1 MNMQLTACPVKSS
14 PPSQAQHA
22 INFEEY
28 LHVESN
34 VDDYNFFRDRWTPGT
49 CDWILNRDGFNRW
62 LEDPAQ
68 NSRVLWIYGNAAT
81 GKSTLSSFVVNH
93 LIQLDLPCHYFFIRY
108 SSQKKRNLSVI
119 LRSIA
124 CQLAQSIP
132 AYADK
137 LRQLADANTD
147 LQTSDYRNVWQWL
160 YKQNL
165 FQLSIEKPF
174 YLILDGVDESEA
186 PGSIIRLLSDLQ
198 SVAIP
203 LRILF
208 VSRRTHE
215 ISSAFQRLGREILVE
230 TVHIDGNREDFRYYI
245 NLEMDMAGDDDF
257 KNHITEQ
264 LLGRSGGNFLWV
276 YLAVQKI
283 NACYTRDAVIDALE
297 NLPPGMEALY
307 DRMATAFQS
316 LADTRN
322 GKLGRRILEWATCA
336 QRPLSV
342 KELSDALDSIDILEI
357 QRAIGDLCG
366 GFVVVDKEGKV
377 ALIHETAREYLT
389 KRGHRDRPAFI
400 NHRTS
405 HDTLFKSCLQ
415 RLTNIRLRAQILRN
429 QPPALLDY
437 AMNSWFIHYTS
448 GSFAEPAS
456 LEALVGFLKSPH
468 ILTWMN
474 MAARKKQ
481 LRAMVVASRYLT
493 DVVVKLRKLEF
504 DDCLENDHM
513 VALIEG
519 WATDLVKIVGKFGT
533 NMTQNP
539 DAIHKLIPPFC
550 PQDSVTFRQFGRKE
564 AKALQVTGLTSTSWD
579 DCLARF
585 TFDTGVVASAV
596 LPAGSRIAIL
606 TTRGKSSRIMI
617 HHAATFE
624 EQRILEHP
632 ERVFKI
638 QVNKLGNLL
647 VSYGYLTTQ
656 LWDIKTGERIK
667 VVKNPPKKPRPHT
680 IRFIDDDKVILVGG
694 EDRVFR
700 YFSIENNAPQWQVR
714 VQIEEEIPE
723 DAVVMFPTCS
733 SMSPDGNMVVFGY
746 RQHPVTLWDLET
758 DTLLGS
764 CGINLSE
771 ADMTTADVTY
781 GEVYTVKW
789 HPFNGDVFGL
799 TQTGLLFRWDT
810 HDDAA
815 NDKVETGGDFLTV
828 SREGSLLGTGDG
840 VGTIKIFASPDL
852 SLLYQ
857 LSSQDAVLNLSFSAD
872 SRRLYDIR
880 GQYANVWEPNTL
892 MRLADDSEYPDHG
905 SDAVSEIESLTKFSL
920 QTEHQSARVDN
931 VTTLAGQ
938 SVGSLYCYGTEDGV
952 AVLCHVEHGRL
963 FELERLTSFMSIENV
978 AWSDDDKLVAISDLG
993 GTISLKRVDKV
1004 GDQKDSWAATPEFSF
1019 KIPPSKGN
1027 IRQIFFHP
1035 TGQVLFAFTPL
1046 ALFSITLETRAVNE
1060 SMLPST
1066 ATKLKWLCHPAT
1078 PDYLFG
1084 FGTSQMF
1091 MYATEGLQSIKQY
1104 SYHPPMNGGL
1114 DTQSVEV
1121 PHGTS
1126 YRSDTKTLGRIIAS
1140 PDSPH
1145 ILLVVSQST
1154 PSGRFESH
1162 YLLFTIADINADVS
1176 SSDNLAY
1183 TILPGELSARIREPL
1198 AFLSRGRLLVLDVDR
1213 WIGSC
1218 RMMPSPKRTSSG
1230 KGTDVGT
1237 GAFEQYYFLP
1247 GDWATGNEAELC
1259 SVMPDGTL
1267 LCPRNGEVAAVQSNK
1282 MRR

>member
-1 MNMQLTACPVKSS
+1 
-14 PPSQAQHA
+14 
-22 INFEEY
+22 
-28 LHVESN
+28 
-34 VDDYNFFRDRWTPGT
+34 
-49 CDWILNRDGFNRW
+49 LNRDGFNRW

-132 AYADK
+132 EYADK

-165 FQLSIEKPF
+165 FQLSIDKPF

-186 PGSIIRLLSDLQ
+186 PGSMIRLLSDLQ
-198 SVAIP
+198 STAIP
-203 LRILF
+203 LRILV

-230 TVHIDGNREDFRYYI
+230 TVHIDGHREDFRYYI

-276 YLAVQKI
+276 YLAVQMI

-307 DRMATAFQS
+307 DRMTAAVQS
-316 LADTRN
+316 LADSRN

-342 KELSDALDSIDILEI
+342 KELSDALDSIDILQI
-357 QRAIGDLCG
+357 QRAIDDLCG

-389 KRGHRDRPAFI
+389 KRGHRDRQAFI
-400 NHRTS
+400 DHRTS

-415 RLTNIRLRAQILRN
+415 RLTNVRLRAQILRN
-429 QPPALLDY
+429 QPPPLLDY
-437 AMNSWFIHYTS
+437 AMNSWFIHYAA
-448 GSFAEPAS
+448 GSFAESAS
-456 LEALVGFLKSPH
+456 LEALLGFLKGPH
-468 ILTWMN
+468 ILTWMST
-474 MAARKKQ
+474 AARKKQ
-481 LRAMVVASRYLT
+481 LRAMVIASRYLT
-493 DVVVKLRKLEF
+493 DVVVKLRKLQF
-504 DDCLENDHM
+504 DDCLENNQT

-533 NMTQNP
+533 NMTKNP

-550 PQDSVTFRQFGRKE
+550 PQDSVTYRQFGRKE

-585 TFDTGVVASAV
+585 SFDTGVIASAV

-624 EQRILEHP
+624 EQRVLEHP

-638 QVNKLGNLL
+638 QVNKLGSLL

-656 LWDIKTGERIK
+656 LWDTKTGERLK

-680 IRFIDDDKVILVGG
+680 IRFTDKDTAVLVGG

-700 YFSIENNAPQWQVR
+700 YFLIEDDTPKWQIK
-714 VQIEEEIPE
+714 VQIEEEIPD

-733 SMSPDGNMVVFGY
+733 SLSPDGNMVLFGY

-758 DTLLGS
+758 EMLLGS
-764 CGINLSE
+764 CSINLSE
-771 ADMTTADVTY
+771 ADMTTVDATF
-781 GEVYTVKW
+781 GEVYSVKW

-810 HDDAA
+810 HDDEA

-828 SREGSLLGTGDG
+828 SLEGSLLGTGDG
-840 VGTIKIFASPDL
+840 VGTIKIFASVDL

-857 LSSQDAVLNLSFSAD
+857 LSSQDSVLNLSFSAD

-892 MRLADDSEYPDHG
+892 MRLADDSEFPDHG
-905 SDAVSEIESLTKFSL
+905 SDAVSEIESLTRFSL

-938 SVGSLYCYGTEDGV
+938 SVGSLYCYGTEDGI
-952 AVLCHVEHGRL
+952 AVLCHVEHGSL
-963 FELERLTSFMSIENV
+963 FELERLKSFMSIENV

-993 GTISLKRVDKV
+993 GTILLKRVEKASDPQGV
-1004 GDQKDSWAATPEFSF
+1004 WTATTEFSVQ
-1019 KIPPSKGN
+1019 IPPSKGH
-1027 IRQIFFHP
+1027 IRHLIFHP
-1035 TGQVLFAFTPL
+1035 AGKALFAFTPL
-1046 ALFSITLETRAVNE
+1046 ALFSISLQTRAVTE
-1060 SMLPST
+1060 SMLPPT
-1066 ATKLKWLCHPAT
+1066 ATKLKWLCHPAMS
-1078 PDYLFG
+1078 DYLFG
-1084 FGTSQMF
+1084 FGTSQMHV
-1091 MYATEGLQSIKQY
+1091 YAVEGLHSLKQY
-1104 SYHPPMNGGL
+1104 SYYPPRNDGL
-1114 DTQSVEV
+1114 DTQSAEASR
-1121 PHGTS
+1121 GTS
-1126 YRSDTKTLGRIIAS
+1126 FRSDTQTLGRIIAS
-1140 PDSPH
+1140 PDSPL
-1145 ILLVVSQST
+1145 ILLVVSYST
-1154 PSGRFESH
+1154 PSGRFENH
-1162 YLLFTIADINADVS
+1162 YLLFTVADINANAS
-1176 SSDNLAY
+1176 LSDTLSY
-1183 TILPGELSARIREPL
+1183 TTLPAELSARIREPL
-1198 AFLSRGRLLVLDVDR
+1198 AFLSRSRLLVLDVDR

-1218 RMMPSPKRTSSG
+1218 RMTPSSKPTPSG
-1230 KGTDVGT
+1230 KTADAST

-1282 MRR
+1282 MRK